1 MYLKHLSLRNFR
13 NYQELEL
20 EVPPGLV
27 VLHGEN
33 GQGKSNL
40 LEAVYLL
47 ALTRSHRAESE
58 RELIRFEALSEMP
71 YTRIL
76 GVARRS
82 NQTEVS
88 VQVDMALYAPDA
100 TPNAQHGAGRLRKS
114 IRVNGIPRLASTAI
128 GAIAAVSFAA
138 EDIGLVTGAPAGRRH
153 FLDVMA
159 SQVDRGYVRALQ
171 RYQKVLTQRNHL
183 LRRIQEGSAKTGELA
198 FWDLELCSQGA
209 KILLSAGCDEN
220 IIGAIS
226 SHVPWNTEEYPRD
239 TPIRKTLFAADELCG
254 FIYAA
259 ALVRPERIRG
269 MKPKS
274 ITKKMKQKSFAAAVS
289 RDDIE
294 SGAEL
299 LGLPLAEHIANCI
312 EAIATIADKINL
324 LPPDGQVA
332 QA

>member
-1 MYLKHLSLRNFR
+1 MNREKAWDILNEYT
-13 NYQELEL
+13 
-20 EVPPGLV
+20 
-27 VLHGEN
+27 
-33 GQGKSNL
+33 KS
-40 LEAVYLL
+40 A
-47 ALTRSHRAESE
+47 A
-58 RELIRFEALSEMP
+58 LIRHGLCVEAAM
-71 YTRIL
+71 
-76 GVARRS
+76 
-82 NQTEVS
+82 
-88 VQVDMALYAPDA
+88 
-100 TPNAQHGAGRLRKS
+100 
-114 IRVNGIPRLASTAI
+114 
-128 GAIAAVSFAA
+128 
-138 EDIGLVTGAPAGRRH
+138 
-153 FLDVMA
+153 
-159 SQVDRGYVRALQ
+159 RGYAERCAENVEQ
-171 RYQKVLTQRNHL
+171 WGITGL
-183 LRRIQEGSAKTGELA
+183 LHDFDYERWPDPADHTRE
-198 FWDLELCSQGA
+198 GA
-209 KILLSAGCDEN
+209 KILLSAGCDEE

-259 ALVRPERIRG
+259 ALVRPERIGG